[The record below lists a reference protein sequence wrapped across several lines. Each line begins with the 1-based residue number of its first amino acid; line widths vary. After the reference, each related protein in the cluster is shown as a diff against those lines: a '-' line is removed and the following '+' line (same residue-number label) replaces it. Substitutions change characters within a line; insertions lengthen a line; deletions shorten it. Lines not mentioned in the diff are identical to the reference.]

1 MKKYLYTIIIAASA
15 LTISCQKDK
24 NSHKSTQ
31 TGSTKISY
39 FAQAKTI
46 NGAKSSLEN
55 KFLKLNATVDS
66 SAISPAVT
74 WNSAT
79 IFIDQISF
87 NGSMGNGTVDSTIT
101 VQKKVDMLSSNPYVG
116 DIQLP
121 VGSYKDV
128 KSRLLMRKSQ
138 HSDLTFELNGTFTN
152 SKGILTSLYIGNS
165 DLFNVNLNVN
175 NVVVEKSSTY
185 NMVFNF
191 ELNKVLAGIT
201 IQQLENAYKDPNR
214 VNAVYISSSVSIDL
228 YNKIKSNWEN
238 LSSVYI
244 TKDGKQ
250 L

>member
-1 MKKYLYTIIIAASA
+1 MKKNLYTAIIALSA
-15 LTISCQKDK
+15 LAISCKKDNGANK
-24 NSHKSTQ
+24 TAQ
-31 TGSTKISY
+31 TGSAKISY

-46 NGAKSSLEN
+46 NGAKSSL
-55 KFLKLNATVDS
+55 KLNDVIDS
-66 SAISPAVT
+66 SAISPPVT
-74 WNSAT
+74 WSSAT

-87 NGSMGNGTVDSTIT
+87 NGVTGNNTVDSTIT
-101 VQKKVDMLSSNPYVG
+101 VQKKVDMLSANPYVG

-121 VGSYKDV
+121 VGSYNNV

-138 HSDLTFELNGTFTN
+138 HSDLTFELSGTFVNT
-152 SKGILTSLYIGNS
+152 KGVVTSLYIGNS

-175 NVVVEKSSTY
+175 NVAVEKGSTY

-214 VNAVYISSSVSIDL
+214 VNAVYISSSVSVDL

>member
-1 MKKYLYTIIIAASA
+1 MKKYLYTAVIALSVLA
-15 LTISCQKDK
+15 ISCKKD
-24 NSHKSTQ
+24 NSASKTTQ

-39 FAQAKTI
+39 FAQAKTL
-46 NGAKSSLEN
+46 NGAKSSLR
-55 KFLKLNATVDS
+55 LNDVIDS

-74 WNSAT
+74 WSSAT

-87 NGSMGNGTVDSTIT
+87 NGVTGNSTVDSTIT
-101 VQKKVDMLSSNPYVG
+101 VQKKVDMLSANPYVG
-116 DIQLP
+116 DLQLP
-121 VGSYKDV
+121 VGSYNNV
-128 KSRLLMRKSQ
+128 QSRLLMRKSKN
-138 HSDLTFELNGTFTN
+138 SDLTFELYGTFTN
-152 SKGILTSLYIGNS
+152 TKGIVTSLYIGNS
-165 DLFNVNLNVN
+165 DLFNVNLKVN
-175 NVVVEKSSTY
+175 NVVIEKNSTY

-191 ELNKVLAGIT
+191 DLNKVLAGIT

-214 VNAVYISSSVSIDL
+214 INAVYISSSVSIDL

>member
-1 MKKYLYTIIIAASA
+1 
-15 LTISCQKDK
+15 
-24 NSHKSTQ
+24 
-31 TGSTKISY
+31 
-39 FAQAKTI
+39 
-46 NGAKSSLEN
+46 
-55 KFLKLNATVDS
+55 
-66 SAISPAVT
+66 
-74 WNSAT
+74 
-79 IFIDQISF
+79 
-87 NGSMGNGTVDSTIT
+87 
-101 VQKKVDMLSSNPYVG
+101 
-116 DIQLP
+116 
-121 VGSYKDV
+121 
-128 KSRLLMRKSQ
+128 
-138 HSDLTFELNGTFTN
+138 
-152 SKGILTSLYIGNS
+152 LYIGNS